1 MFWQVQNHEQWQ
13 ENEHKKLEWPIVEC
27 LLSIYDFNLQLLK
40 IKGIHESIAKW
51 LRVTRSRSSLAAEA
65 THEKATKINID
76 SQKTLGKK
84 TKKTKK
90 QNKRRFINNQTIN
103 NQKPKQ

>member
-1 MFWQVQNHEQWQ
+1 MFWQVQNHEQCQ

-76 SQKTLGKK
+76 SQKTLEKNKERKK
-84 TKKTKK
+84 AKAK
-90 QNKRRFINNQTIN
+90 
-103 NQKPKQ
+103 

>member
-1 MFWQVQNHEQWQ
+1 MFWQVQNHEQCQ

-51 LRVTRSRSSLAAEA
+51 LRVTRSRSLLAAEA

-76 SQKTLGKK
+76 SQKTLGKNK
-84 TKKTKK
+84 ERKKAKAK
-90 QNKRRFINNQTIN
+90 
-103 NQKPKQ
+103 